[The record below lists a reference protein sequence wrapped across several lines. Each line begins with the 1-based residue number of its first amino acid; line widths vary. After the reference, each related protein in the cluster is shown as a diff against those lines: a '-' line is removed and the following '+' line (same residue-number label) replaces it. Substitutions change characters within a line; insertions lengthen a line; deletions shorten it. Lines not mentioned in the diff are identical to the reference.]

1 MEPLLIIPIFLG
13 FFLTFFFVPVW
24 IKRARQAGFI
34 GKDIHKISKKDVAE
48 IGGVS
53 VLIGFIFGILAYVA
67 IKTFYFKTTDNLIEI
82 FALLNVILMVSFI
95 GLFDDILGWKIG
107 LNKRIRI
114 FLLIFASVPLV
125 VINAGESS
133 VAGIELGLFYPLLVC
148 RWRLLSLRI
157 RSLASW

>member
-1 MEPLLIIPIFLG
+1 MPISTINYTILARELMQEFFFFPAKSWILQNQESTKMEPLLIIPIFLG

-95 GLFDDILGWKIG
+95 GL
-107 LNKRIRI
+107 
-114 FLLIFASVPLV
+114 
-125 VINAGESS
+125 
-133 VAGIELGLFYPLLVC
+133 
-148 RWRLLSLRI
+148 
-157 RSLASW
+157 